1 MARDPS
7 SPGLPASSSS
17 GWWCGPAG
25 ALHGSGDSSRDTVG
39 AVAALDGSETAG
51 NDDELITGRVENS
64 PVSGAEVND
73 LGARIATDS
82 SRRASS
88 VGSTSGNCSG
98 AGATASV
105 AWPSTAAAPGSENRI
120 LGASARCTTAATC
133 ARRDSIGRG
142 ATVNSG
148 PPDIVCGTT
157 GLARPSTCPLGPAG
171 STWCANGA
179 RKLGLRAVASELVNE
194 SRGATGS
201 VAVSTGRI
209 GGRSSHAA
217 RWTGAGAEGDAAAA
231 CDGAGSEPPRLHQA

>member
-120 LGASARCTTAATC
+120 LGASARC
-133 ARRDSIGRG
+133 
-142 ATVNSG
+142 
-148 PPDIVCGTT
+148 
-157 GLARPSTCPLGPAG
+157 
-171 STWCANGA
+171 ANAA
-179 RKLGLRAVASELVNE
+179 RKLGLRAVANELVNG

-201 VAVSTGRI
+201 VAVNTGRI

-217 RWTGAGAEGDAAAA
+217 RWTGAGAGGGAAAA
-231 CDGAGSEPPRLHQA
+231 MLDGAGSAPPRLHQATAHLPRSMRLLIRP